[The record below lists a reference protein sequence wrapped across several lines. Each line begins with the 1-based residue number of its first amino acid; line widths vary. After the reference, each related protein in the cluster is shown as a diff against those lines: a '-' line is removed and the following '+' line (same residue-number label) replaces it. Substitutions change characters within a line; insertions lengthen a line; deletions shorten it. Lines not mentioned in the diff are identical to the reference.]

1 MSRPH
6 SEARLLL
13 LDALKAGPGSTRVM
27 AGRAGLDVACARECL
42 NNMVRKGIPQAVVL
56 RKERMPGVN
65 RPVPI
70 YAPLDQP
77 GTSDA
82 ANDSGVMR
90 SLAAIGQALFAQGVG
105 A

>member
-13 LDALKAGPGSTRVM
+13 LDALKAGPGSTRVL
-27 AGRAGLDVACARECL
+27 AGRAELDVKDAMRCL
-42 NNMVRKGIPQAVVL
+42 DNMVHKGTPQAVVL

-90 SLAAIGQALFAQGVG
+90 SLAAIGRALFAQGAG